1 MAEPREL
8 LLGDEVAAD
17 GVDGVWLETDT
28 DGTVVAVGPG
38 VAIEG
43 TLVGRPLHEALAS
56 LAVESPAFG
65 ASVFEIVTL
74 DSLGSSLR
82 IRRAGGAPSEVVG
95 TGPDAAA
102 RHLANVNLKL
112 QTEIRRRRQLERRI
126 LSVSETEQRRLS
138 GELHDGLGQ
147 HLAAVAYLASNLAGA
162 LRERELAQ
170 ASDAQ
175 WIARLLKDAVAKTR
189 ALSRGLWPVS
199 LERGTLTQTLQQ
211 LAEDVDSI
219 YGVRCVVEQVDEP
232 PPLSPA
238 IAHHVFRI
246 IQESVNNATKHG
258 RARRIDIRLERVGSA
273 FAFSVVNDGETV
285 DLDAA
290 RAGPGQGLAGMHL
303 RAEAIGARLTMEPV
317 PGGGMEV
324 TLTLGGRDATGGS
337 R

>member
-1 MAEPREL
+1 MAEPREI
-8 LLGDEVAAD
+8 LLGDEVFAD
-17 GVDGVWLETDT
+17 GADGVWLETDG
-28 DGTVVAVGPG
+28 DGTVVAAGHALERDG
-38 VAIEG
+38 VV
-43 TLVGRPLHEALAS
+43 VGRPLHEALAS

-65 ASVFEIVTL
+65 ASVFEIVAL
-74 DSLGSSLR
+74 DSQGTSLR
-82 IRRAGGAPSEVVG
+82 IRRAGDTPAETAS
-95 TGPDAAA
+95 PDAAA

-147 HLAAVAYLASNLAGA
+147 HLAAVAYLAGNLANS
-162 LRERELAQ
+162 LREREIPE
-170 ASDAQ
+170 STDAQ
-175 WIARLLKDAVAKTR
+175 WIGRLLKDAVAKTR

-219 YGVRCVVEQVDEP
+219 YGVRCTVEQVDEP
-232 PPLSPA
+232 PLLAPA

-258 RARRIDIRLERVGSA
+258 RARRIDIRLERVGAA